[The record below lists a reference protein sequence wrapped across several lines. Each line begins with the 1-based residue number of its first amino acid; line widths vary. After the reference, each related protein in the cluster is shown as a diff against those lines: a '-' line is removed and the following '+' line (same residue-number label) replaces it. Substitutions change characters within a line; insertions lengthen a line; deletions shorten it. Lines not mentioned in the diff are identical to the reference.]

1 MAALSAALELSEGRW
16 RDRFEHIT
24 VYQRGWRLGGK
35 GASSRGPH
43 GRIEEHGLHLLLGI
57 FDETFDTMRR
67 CYGELD
73 RRSTDPQ
80 SPILTW
86 NDAVA
91 PANHVGLTDRERGQ
105 WVPWVASFT
114 ATSGQ
119 PGDGGA
125 RPWTVL
131 DLVVRSVRLLADFY
145 RSLADRPVPN
155 GGSVYLSSSPTRRR
169 ATGGRGS
176 ATATGTLRGVGLTGV
191 ALLLE
196 VLRRVEALQAADLVP
211 SQVEAALAPILEG
224 LSAAAKNVL
233 DSEPGARRTYELVEL
248 LTANLV
254 GVVAD
259 RLLTNPDG
267 FAAINHLD
275 YREWLLRHGIDR
287 AALESAWFRGM
298 SDLVFGYEGGDTTR
312 PRFSAGVGLQL
323 ASRMFFSYSGS
334 LFWRMQGGMG
344 EVVFAPLYEVLRA
357 RGVQFRFFH
366 RVDGLRLSDDR
377 RSVQAIEVGV
387 QAEPERGPDGYD
399 PLVRVKGLPCWPA
412 GPILEQLRD
421 SDRVAGIDLE
431 SFWSPKHDAS
441 STTLESGRDFD
452 VVVFGI
458 SLGMVPH
465 VCSELVTHAPRWRS
479 MVEHVGTVATQ
490 SLQLWLRST
499 VRELGW
505 RGPEQV
511 TVSGFVEPFDTW
523 ASMGHLLALED
534 WPASDQPRAIAY
546 FCSTLAPTPSSA
558 GVVDPSAEHAAV
570 RERARQF
577 LDRHIGVLWPGAAGA
592 EGFRWELLCNGSP
605 AGAPDGSPGLD
616 HQYWRANVDPS
627 DLYVQSLPG
636 TDQYR
641 IRPGDTGFDNLVIAG
656 DWTDC
661 GLNAGCIE
669 AATRSGRLAAAAV
682 RELAGAVAPAKQPHE

>member
-67 CYGELD
+67 CYAELD
-73 RRSTDPQ
+73 RRTTDPA

-86 NDAVA
+86 DDAVA
-91 PANHVGLTDRERGQ
+91 PANHVGLADRERGQ
-105 WVPWVASFT
+105 WVPWVASFS

-131 DLVVRSVRLLADFY
+131 DLVVRSVRLLSDFY

-169 ATGGRGS
+169 ATAARGS
-176 ATATGTLRGVGLTGV
+176 AGTLRHAGLTGV

-196 VLRRVEALQAADLVP
+196 VLRRVETFQGADLVP
-211 SQVEAALAPILEG
+211 SRVEAALVPILEG
-224 LSAAAKNVL
+224 LSAACKNVV
-233 DSEPGARRTYELVEL
+233 DAEPGARRTYELVEL

-275 YREWLLRHGIDR
+275 YREWLLRHGIDP

-298 SDLVFGYEGGDTTR
+298 SDLVFGYEGGDTNR

-334 LFWRMQGGMG
+334 LFWRMQAGMG

-366 RVDGLRLSDDR
+366 RVDALRVSDDR
-377 RSVQAIEVGV
+377 RSIRAIELGV
-387 QAEPERGPDGYD
+387 QAEPERGQDGYE

-421 SDRVAGIDLE
+421 PDRVAGIDLE
-431 SFWSPKHDAS
+431 SFWSPRRDAS

-465 VCSELVTHAPRWRS
+465 VCSELVRHAPRWHS

-490 SLQLWLRST
+490 SLQLWLRAT

-534 WPASDQPRAIAY
+534 WPASDRPRAIAY
-546 FCSTLAPTPSSA
+546 FCSTLAPNRTSA
-558 GVVDPSAEHAAV
+558 GAVDPRAEHAAV

-577 LDRHIGVLWPGAAGA
+577 LDRHIGVLWPGAADA

-605 AGAPDGSPGLD
+605 AGTPGLD

-636 TDQYR
+636 TDRYR

-682 RELAGAVAPAKQPHE
+682 REPAGAPAPTNQPNE

>member
-16 RDRFEHIT
+16 RDRFEDIT

-35 GASSRGPH
+35 GASSRGPN

-73 RRSTDPQ
+73 RPSTDPG
-80 SPILTW
+80 SPILAW
-86 NDAVA
+86 DDAVA
-91 PANHVGLTDRERGQ
+91 PANHVGLADRERGQ
-105 WVPWVASFT
+105 WMPWVASFS

-119 PGDGGA
+119 PGDAGG
-125 RPWTVL
+125 RSWTVL
-131 DLVVRSVRLLADFY
+131 DLVVRSVRLLSDFY

-169 ATGGRGS
+169 ATAARGS
-176 ATATGTLRGVGLTGV
+176 AGTLRHAGLTGV

-196 VLRRVEALQAADLVP
+196 VLRRVETFQGADLVP
-211 SQVEAALAPILEG
+211 SRVEAALVPILEG
-224 LSAAAKNVL
+224 LSAACKNVV
-233 DSEPGARRTYELVEL
+233 DAEPGARRTYELVEL

-298 SDLVFGYEGGDTTR
+298 SDLVFGYEGGDTNR

-334 LFWRMQGGMG
+334 LFWRMQAGMG
-344 EVVFAPLYEVLRA
+344 EVVFAPLYEVLKA

-366 RVDGLRLSDDR
+366 RVDALRLSDDR
-377 RSVQAIEVGV
+377 RSIRAIELGV
-387 QAEPERGPDGYD
+387 QAEPERGQDGYE

-421 SDRVAGIDLE
+421 PDRVAGIDLE
-431 SFWSPKHDAS
+431 SFWSPRRDAS

-465 VCSELVTHAPRWRS
+465 VCSELVTHAPRWHS

-490 SLQLWLRST
+490 SLQLWLRAT

-534 WPASDQPRAIAY
+534 WPASDRPRAIAY
-546 FCSTLAPTPSSA
+546 FCSTLAPNPTPGGA
-558 GVVDPSAEHAAV
+558 IDPSAEHAAV

-577 LDRHIGVLWPGAAGA
+577 LDRHIGVLWPGAADA
-592 EGFRWELLCNGSP
+592 QGFRWELLCNGSP
-605 AGAPDGSPGLD
+605 AGASGLD

-636 TDQYR
+636 TDRYR

-682 RELAGAVAPAKQPHE
+682 RELAGAPAPTNQPHE